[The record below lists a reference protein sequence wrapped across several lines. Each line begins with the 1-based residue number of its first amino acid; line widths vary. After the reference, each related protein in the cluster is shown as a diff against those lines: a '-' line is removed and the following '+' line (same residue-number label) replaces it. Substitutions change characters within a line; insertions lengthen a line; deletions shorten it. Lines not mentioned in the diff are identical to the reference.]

1 MTSQSLLVWTPLS
14 AKWNK
19 TIRGQIK
26 FLEQWK
32 RTPVNLQKLWTF
44 SKCSRGMLK
53 KNNLQ
58 EKGVRSKFNHKE
70 NTEDSPQPFIKLKNN
85 KLNSTKNSLKN
96 LHQFCSSQPVT
107 KRQQCGEV
115 LEPCFMLRSRSSSSS
130 RAGVTHGHAWLPA
143 PPGHVCSR
151 LWNMFHHSI
160 KKGILYIIVLTCP
173 TKLEPI
179 KQLAMLRI

>member
-44 SKCSRGMLK
+44 SKCTRGMLK

-58 EKGVRSKFNHKE
+58 EKGISSKFNHKEKTPMTE

-85 KLNSTKNSLKN
+85 KLNFTKKSLKKPSPI
-96 LHQFCSSQPVT
+96 LKQHSVCSSQPVT
-107 KRQQCGEV
+107 KRQQCREV
-115 LEPCFMLRSRSSSSS
+115 LEPCFMLRSRSIKHQQQQSWCDARACMASSTTWPC
-130 RAGVTHGHAWLPA
+130 VQQIVK
-143 PPGHVCSR
+143 HVPSQ
-151 LWNMFHHSI
+151 
-160 KKGILYIIVLTCP
+160 Y
-173 TKLEPI
+173 
-179 KQLAMLRI
+179 